1 MENPNYKNKNIEKKY
16 LNNMQKKK
24 FLKVKNSLLEIEKDF
39 IELKDRELKGRDKNI
54 RREIEGLFFKPII
67 VLIDGMDKFEQKE
80 IKKIRPIKNTWYDW
94 LINYIPE
101 PIKNM
106 QLVLKIIL

>member
-1 MENPNYKNKNIEKKY
+1 M
-16 LNNMQKKK
+16 KKK
-24 FLKVKNSLLEIEKDF
+24 NLKVKNSLLEIEKDF
-39 IELKDRELKGRDKNI
+39 IELKDRELKGDKNI

>member
-1 MENPNYKNKNIEKKY
+1 M
-16 LNNMQKKK
+16 
-24 FLKVKNSLLEIEKDF
+24 VKNSLLEIEKDF

-54 RREIEGLFFKPII
+54 RREIEGLFFKLII
-67 VLIDGMDKFEQKE
+67 VSIDGMDKFEQKE
-80 IKKIRPIKNTWYDW
+80 IKKIRPLKNTWYDW